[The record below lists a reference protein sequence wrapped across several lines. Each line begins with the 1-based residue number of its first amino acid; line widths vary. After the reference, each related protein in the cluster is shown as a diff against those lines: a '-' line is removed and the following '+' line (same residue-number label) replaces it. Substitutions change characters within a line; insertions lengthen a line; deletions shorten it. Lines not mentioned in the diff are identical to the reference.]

1 MVNHYKHGRCAGL
14 PVCGLA
20 EIPVKR
26 SEPPFEVLVAED
38 NSADVMLVRE
48 AFKEHHLDC
57 RVHVVRDGAAAIEF
71 LRSLDQGPVRRLD
84 LMLLDMHLPKHD
96 GDEILASLRSTE
108 HYAQTPVIV
117 MTASDSP
124 QDHEQARKHAAR
136 YYFRKPSSL
145 AEFLSLGD
153 VARNILTGAG
163 EPVPGGPLSTIAE
176 DEERVA
182 P

>member
-1 MVNHYKHGRCAGL
+1 M
-14 PVCGLA
+14 
-20 EIPVKR
+20 KR
-26 SEPPFEVLVAED
+26 AEPPFEILVAED
-38 NSADVMLVRE
+38 NPADLMLVRE

-57 RVHVVRDGAAAIEF
+57 TVHVVRDGAAAIEF
-71 LRSLDQGPVRRLD
+71 LRSLDQGPLRRLD
-84 LMLLDMHLPKHD
+84 LILLDMHLPKYD

-145 AEFLSLGD
+145 AEFLSLGA
-153 VARNILTGAG
+153 VAREILTGVGAPSPAG
-163 EPVPGGPLSTIAE
+163 LLPTGD